1 MAIVNQVQKR
11 TRLSVADIIKYQ
23 FWHHCLVNS
32 VNITETEIDCL
43 SHLAVLGEFEI
54 IPFCQHIVDQEIL
67 SNPQSVRNLVVK
79 LQTKNLVLKRKKS
92 RTIYVNPDIKVVT
105 EHPIFLD
112 IKMISNDP
120 V

>member
-1 MAIVNQVQKR
+1 MSIVNQVQKR

-32 VNITETEIDCL
+32 VKITETEIDCL
-43 SHLAVLGEFEI
+43 SHLAVLGEFEL
-54 IPFCQHIVDQEIL
+54 IPFCDHVVNHEIL

-92 RTIYVNPDIKVVT
+92 RTIYVNPEIKVVIQ
-105 EHPIFLD
+105 HPVFLD
-112 IKMISNDP
+112 IKMLSHDP
-120 V
+120 S